1 MSDRATVPEREP
13 SRAYLD
19 WNATAPPLEA
29 ALVAMHEAGRI
40 AWANPA
46 SVHGDGRRARRLVEE
61 ARAEVAALTGDN
73 PRDVVL
79 TSGGTEAN
87 NLAIRSAF
95 SDVRGVLVLS
105 RAEHPSVL
113 RVAEALEREGVA
125 TLRWVPTGPGAVVAM
140 EALERALAPGDVAL
154 VALQAVNQET
164 GALQPI
170 ADAIAAC
177 HSRNVRI
184 HVDAVQAYGRVTT
197 DHLFGADTLAVA
209 SHKLRGPKG
218 IGALVARPGARL
230 AAYTFGGSQ
239 ERGLRPGT
247 VDPVASA
254 GFAVALRHARGGPAR
269 YAAVAA
275 LRDALEAALEGAAER
290 PVELR
295 PAARAPHVANLLFPG
310 FEGPELVAA
319 LDLEGVSA
327 SSGSACSAGTSEPSP
342 VLAALVGQAAR
353 AAVRFSLGETTTEAD
368 VEHAVRALRVILARR
383 A

>member
-1 MSDRATVPEREP
+1 MSEP
-13 SRAYLD
+13 GRAYLD
-19 WNATAPPLEA
+19 WNATAPPLEEALA
-29 ALVAMHEAGRI
+29 AMVEAGRV

-46 SVHGDGRRARRLVEE
+46 SVHADGRRARRLVED
-61 ARAEVAALTGDN
+61 ARAEVAALTGYD

-87 NLAIRSAF
+87 NLALRSAF
-95 SDVRGVLVLS
+95 AERRGGALVLS
-105 RAEHPSVL
+105 RVEHPSVL
-113 RVAEALEREGVA
+113 RVADALAREGLA
-125 TLRWVPTGPGAVVAM
+125 SLRWLPVGPGGVVAV
-140 EALERALAPGDVAL
+140 EDVERALAAGDVAL

-164 GALQPI
+164 GALQPV
-170 ADAIAAC
+170 ADTIAAC
-177 HSRNVRI
+177 HARGVRV

-197 DHLFGADTLAVA
+197 EHLFGADTLAVA

-230 AAYTFGGSQ
+230 SAYTFGGSQ

-247 VDPVASA
+247 VDPVACA

-275 LRDALEAALEGAAER
+275 LRDALEAALEGSADR
-290 PVELR
+290 PEALR
-295 PAARAPHVANLLFPG
+295 PAARAPHVTNLLFPG

-342 VLAALVGQAAR
+342 VLAELVGAAAR
-353 AAVRFSLGETTTEAD
+353 AAVRFSLGETTTAAD
-368 VEHAVRALRVILARR
+368 VEHAVRALRAILARR